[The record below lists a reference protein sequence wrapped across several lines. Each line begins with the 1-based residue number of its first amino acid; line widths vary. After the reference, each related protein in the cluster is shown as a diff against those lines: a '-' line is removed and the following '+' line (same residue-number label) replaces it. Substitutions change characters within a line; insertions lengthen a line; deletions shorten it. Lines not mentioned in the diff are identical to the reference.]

1 MGRVSE
7 NDIIAKY
14 QKEFKTHF
22 KTSSFFTVI
31 APGRINIIGEHTD
44 YNLGLAMPIAIN
56 RWICT
61 VISLR
66 EDNNIN
72 IYASNFDE
80 HISLSMDDLDTGNE
94 NWEKYI
100 FGCIKVFI
108 DQYDINK
115 GFDIL
120 IGGNVPIGFG
130 MSSSAALEVS
140 LLGALFYTSGILID
154 RQEILKLA
162 NKVEKDFLGIQSGML
177 DQYAS
182 IFSKKDNPLLIDF
195 SALSHSYVK
204 SNINRG
210 SWVLIN
216 SMVDRPLAD
225 SKYNERVSECN
236 LALKEINKTNEIDI
250 KINELTIQ
258 DLEKIKDST
267 ILYNRIFHVLS
278 ENKRVQS
285 MRIALEQ
292 GDLILAGN
300 ILSESHDSLANNYEV
315 SCKEIDGIVNIA
327 KSQKG
332 FYGGRIMG
340 GGFGGCCLALV
351 EDSKQDLFIDTLLER
366 FYNDFKYN
374 LEIEFIDFSN
384 GLTFI

>member
-1 MGRVSE
+1 MDRVSKI
-7 NDIIAKY
+7 DLIAASK
-14 QKEFKTHF
+14 KEFKEKF
-22 KTSSFFTVI
+22 EAKEDSVCI
-31 APGRINIIGEHTD
+31 APGRINLIGEHTD
-44 YNLGLAMPIAIN
+44 YNLGLAMPIAID
-56 RWICT
+56 RWVCT
-61 VISLR
+61 VAYKRSD
-66 EDNNIN
+66 EKVNIHS
-72 IYASNFDE
+72 SNFNKT
-80 HISLSMDDLDTGNE
+80 IGSSLNDLYPKE
-94 NWEKYI
+94 LWEKYI
-100 FGCIKVFI
+100 LGCIQVLK
-108 DQYDINK
+108 DH
-115 GFDIL
+115 FDIKEGVDLL
-120 IGGNVPIGFG
+120 IKGNVPIGFG
-130 MSSSAALEVS
+130 VSSSAALEVS
-140 LLGALFYTSGILID
+140 VIGALLSIYNLNMDSSL
-154 RQEILKLA
+154 ILKLSSR
-162 NKVEKDFLGIQSGML
+162 VEHEYLDIQSGML

-267 ILYNRIFHVLS
+267 ILYNRIFHFLS
-278 ENKRVQS
+278 ENERVQS

-300 ILSESHDSLANNYEV
+300 ILSESHDSLRNNYEV
-315 SCKEIDGIVNIA
+315 SCKEIDGIINIA

-351 EDSKQDLFIDTLLER
+351 EDSKQDLFIDTLLES

-374 LEIEFIDFSN
+374 LEIEFIDFSD